1 MGSTA
6 TPPLPLTTTFTPPRG
21 CLHDLWAA
29 MSGGST
35 WMNLGPINT
44 AECLPSGWA
53 PASYFSPGV
62 CPSGYA
68 IASKSTAGSGT
79 ATQTIATCCPVVS
92 GSTYSLRTTS
102 AQVPALQ
109 TNEVCEWTL
118 PSYIQTTY
126 NYTWTD
132 GRGSTSS
139 ALGTMGGNG
148 IFNAYGIE
156 IRWQSTDTGS
166 VPASATVTTT
176 PTSTDTP
183 YSVTNEGLST
193 GAKAGIGVG
202 VAVGVILVIALT
214 FGFFLFRRRQRQTQ
228 TLDSSPDVGGL
239 AVRAANQAPVELSA
253 ARDNKSFV
261 YVKPELAST
270 SLLEMASS
278 PEASHSPSPEAAEL
292 DGKIVR

>member
-1 MGSTA
+1 MASTA
-6 TPPLPLTTTFTPPRG
+6 TGPLPLTTTFTPPQG

-68 IASKSTAGSGT
+68 IASESTAESGT
-79 ATQTIATCCPVVS
+79 ATQTIATCCPV
-92 GSTYSLRTTS
+92 

-118 PSYIQTTY
+118 PSNIQTTY

-139 ALGTMGGNG
+139 ALGTMGSNG
-148 IFNAYGIE
+148 ILNAYGVE

-166 VPASATVTTT
+166 VPASATATTT
-176 PTSTDTP
+176 PTSTDIP
-183 YSVTNEGLST
+183 YSVTDEGLST

-202 VAVGVILVIALT
+202 VAVGVVLVIALT
-214 FGFFLFRRRQRQTQ
+214 LGFLLFRRRQRQTQ
-228 TLDSSPDVGGL
+228 RHDSSSDVDGPD
-239 AVRAANQAPVELSA
+239 ARAANKAPVELSA
-253 ARDNKSFV
+253 ARHTNSFV

-270 SLLEMASS
+270 SLLEMAST
-278 PEASHSPSPEAAEL
+278 PEASHAQPSEAAEL
-292 DGKIVR
+292 DGQSAR